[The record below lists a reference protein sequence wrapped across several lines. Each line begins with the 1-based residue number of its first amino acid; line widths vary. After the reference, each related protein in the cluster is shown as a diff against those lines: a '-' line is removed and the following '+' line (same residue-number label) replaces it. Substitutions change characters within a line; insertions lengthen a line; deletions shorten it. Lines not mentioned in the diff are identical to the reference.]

1 MGIDVTKLTGILK
14 EYAVASDANNNGVLE
29 GNEVSIFEAKAN
41 EAVKQGEA
49 SQDDVNKIFGFES
62 SKVTNPIVSKKDAK
76 KIQEA
81 VKDNV
86 KEMVKAGVG
95 QKEFFAVLNE
105 KLSNPEYAS
114 AINEAAHV
122 LNMVNATEYNSKEDV
137 KKIHKAVKEQLKAE
151 GKWDNFH
158 KDLLDSFEDYAK
170 QNQIK
175 KEADALIETYKE
187 AKAAGN
193 AEGLAANFEE
203 YAKIAKEEAKD
214 TKSYRK
220 QAIKQMEEYAKKDA
234 KSYVSSK
241 LEDTEGTS
249 GRKIRKELNA
259 QNTAGDKYQKDA
271 VKDLKTE
278 RKIFGRKNK
287 FEDRKVELTK
297 VSRND
302 LQKELGRDL
311 FEKLNRAYLPTVQ
324 NEDGTYDLTK
334 LGQEILDYTGQDY
347 KVNQSKSKDEKM
359 AEFENI
365 KIRLADLTKVS
376 KDDISDGDVKDLIKY
391 VGLKREHKDRT
402 PNLLKAIVGGVAGG
416 LGAAG
421 ATRKL
426 HVKQDVNVV
435 VDDKTVAQDMID
447 SLKASGID
455 VDTTEIGGKVSI
467 KVHQEVL
474 RDTRIADILR
484 GAGIGALTSA
494 AFDVLF
500 GNTKDEESCM
510 SVSDYDPSKETYT
523 NPELYKKHLANTTKN
538 QAKINMMNA
547 LVDEYAKTYGDEWHS
562 KLHETILKAAGTG
575 SKLNPEECKMLKYQ
589 KVDTPAVKPE
599 KEPVKETVNE
609 PVKEPEQKPEE
620 KCEVEAWADTVDKT
634 VVHTRKGG
642 DTWAGIVKAY
652 YPCLV
657 EEKGLK
663 GAIRALK
670 IALAT
675 DANGNINRKTYQA
688 LLRGGDLPKTMKLPA
703 RIGDCDINKDAKVQK
718 AHFKTGGRA
727 IINSVGRDSKET
739 TWTAQDCRNRRAKGK
754 TEAEARENLKRATK

>member
-14 EYAVASDANNNGVLE
+14 EYAVSSDANNNGILE
-29 GNEVSIFEAKAN
+29 DKEVSIFEAKAN
-41 EAVKQGEA
+41 EAVKQGKA
-49 SQDDVNKIFGFES
+49 SQDDVNKIFGLES

-76 KIQEA
+76 RIKEA

-86 KEMVKAGVG
+86 KELVKAGVE

-105 KLSNPEYAS
+105 KLSNPEYTS
-114 AINEAAHV
+114 AINEVAHV
-122 LNMVNATEYNSKEDV
+122 LTLVNATEYNSKEDV
-137 KKIHKAVKEQLKAE
+137 KKIHKVVKEQLKAE
-151 GKWDNFH
+151 GKWDSFH

-187 AKAAGN
+187 AKRAGN

-203 YAKIAKEEAKD
+203 YAKIAKEEAKG

-220 QAIKQMEEYAKKDA
+220 QAIKQMKEYAKEDA

-259 QNTAGDKYQKDA
+259 QNTVGDKYQKDA

-287 FEDRKVELTK
+287 FEDRKAELTN

-311 FEKLNRAYLPTVQ
+311 FEKLNRAYLPTIQ

-347 KVNQSKSKDEKM
+347 KVNQSKDEKM

-365 KIRLADLTKVS
+365 KVRLADLTKVS

-416 LGAAG
+416 LGASG

-447 SLKASGID
+447 SLKASGVN
-455 VDTTEIGGKVSI
+455 VDYTELNGGISI

-474 RDTRIADILR
+474 RDTRVADILR

-494 AFDVLF
+494 AFDILF
-500 GNTKDEESCM
+500 GNAKDEESCM

-599 KEPVKETVNE
+599 KEPVKEPEKE
-609 PVKEPEQKPEE
+609 PVKVPEE
-620 KCEVEAWADTVDKT
+620 KCDVEAWADTVDKT

-657 EEKGLK
+657 EEKGLS

-675 DANGNINRKTYQA
+675 DENGNINRATYHD
-688 LLRGGDLPKTMKLPA
+688 LLTGGDLPKTMKLPA
-703 RIGDCDINKDAKVQK
+703 KIEDCDINKDAKVQK
-718 AHFKTGGRA
+718 AHFNKGGRA
-727 IINSVGRDSKET
+727 KIQSVGHNTKET
-739 TWTAQDCRNRRAKGK
+739 TWTAQDCKNRKAYGK
-754 TEAEARENLKRATK
+754 TEAEARENLKKATK

>member
-14 EYAVASDANNNGVLE
+14 EYAVSSDANNNGILE
-29 GNEVSIFEAKAN
+29 DKEVSIFEAKAN
-41 EAVKQGEA
+41 EAVKQGKA
-49 SQDDVNKIFGFES
+49 SQDDVNKIFGLES
-62 SKVTNPIVSKKDAK
+62 SKVTNPIVGKKDAK
-76 KIQEA
+76 RIKEA

-86 KEMVKAGVG
+86 KELVKAGVE

-105 KLSNPEYAS
+105 KLSNPEYTS
-114 AINEAAHV
+114 AINEVAHV
-122 LNMVNATEYNSKEDV
+122 LSLVNATEYNSKEDV

-151 GKWDNFH
+151 GKWDSFH

-187 AKAAGN
+187 AKRAGN

-203 YAKIAKEEAKD
+203 YAKIAKEEAKGA
-214 TKSYRK
+214 KSYRK
-220 QAIKQMEEYAKKDA
+220 QAVKQMEEYAKEDA

-249 GRKIRKELNA
+249 GRKIRKELNV

-287 FEDRKVELTK
+287 FEDREAELTN

-311 FEKLNRAYLPTVQ
+311 FEKLNRAYLPTIQ
-324 NEDGTYDLTK
+324 NADGTYDLTK

-347 KVNQSKSKDEKM
+347 KVNQSKDEKM

-365 KIRLADLTKVS
+365 KVRLADLTKVS

-421 ATRKL
+421 AARKL

-447 SLKASGID
+447 SLKESGVN

-474 RDTRIADILR
+474 RDTRVADILR

-599 KEPVKETVNE
+599 KEPEKE
-609 PVKEPEQKPEE
+609 PVKVPEE
-620 KCEVEAWADTVDKT
+620 KCDVEAWADTVDKT

-657 EEKGLK
+657 EEKGLS

-670 IALAT
+670 TALAT
-675 DANGNINRKTYQA
+675 DENGNINRATYHD
-688 LLRGGDLPKTMKLPA
+688 LLTGGDLPKTMKLPA
-703 RIGDCDINKDAKVQK
+703 KIGDCDINKDATVKRVKITNPGGK
-718 AHFKTGGRA
+718 AK
-727 IINSVGRDSKET
+727 IQSVGHNTKET
-739 TWTAQDCRNRRAKGK
+739 TWTAQDCKNRKAYGK
-754 TEAEARENLKRATK
+754 TEAEARENLKKATK

>member
-1 MGIDVTKLTGILK
+1 MGIDVTMLTGILK
-14 EYAVASDANNNGVLE
+14 DFATASDADNNGIIE
-29 GNEVSIFEAKAN
+29 GEEVSIFEAKAN
-41 EAVKQGEA
+41 EAVKQGKV

-86 KEMVKAGVG
+86 KELVKSGVE
-95 QKEFFAVLNE
+95 QKEFFTVLEE
-105 KLSNPEYAS
+105 KISNPEYAS
-114 AINEAAHV
+114 AINEAKYV
-122 LNMVNATEYNSKEDV
+122 LDLVNATNYNSKEDV
-137 KKIHKAVKEQLKAE
+137 KNIHKAVKEQLKAA
-151 GKWDNFH
+151 GKWDSFH

-203 YAKIAKEEAKD
+203 YAKIAAEEAKKEKGD
-214 TKSYRK
+214 KSYRK
-220 QAIKQMEEYAKKDA
+220 QAIKQMEEYAKEDA

-259 QNTAGDKYQKDA
+259 QNTAGDDYQKKA

-278 RKIFGRKNK
+278 RKIFGRKNT
-287 FEDRKVELTK
+287 FEDRETELTK
-297 VSRND
+297 VSRSD

-347 KVNQSKSKDEKM
+347 KVNQSKDEKM

-365 KIRLADLTKVS
+365 KVRLADLTKVS

-426 HVKQDVNVV
+426 HVLQDINVV
-435 VDDKTVAQDMID
+435 VDDKTVAQTMID
-447 SLKASGID
+447 NLKANGIN
-455 VDTTEIGGKVSI
+455 VDATEIGGKVSI

-474 RDTRIADILR
+474 RDTRVLDILR

-494 AFDVLF
+494 AFDILF

-599 KEPVKETVNE
+599 KEPVKE
-609 PVKEPEQKPEE
+609 PVKDEP
-620 KCEVEAWADTVDKT
+620 CEIETYSETVDKT

-642 DTWAGIVKAY
+642 DTWGGIVKAY

-657 EEKGLK
+657 EERGLS

-670 IALAT
+670 TALAT
-675 DANGNINRKTYQA
+675 DENGNIDRATYQA
-688 LLRGGDLPKTMKLPA
+688 LLKGGDLPKTMKLPA
-703 RIGDCDINKDAKVQK
+703 KIGDCDINKDAKVERE
-718 AHFKTGGRA
+718 AVHGNGRA
-727 IINSVGRDSKET
+727 LINSVGHNTTET
-739 TWTAQDCRNRRAKGK
+739 TWTAQDCKNRQATGR
-754 TEAEARENLKRATK
+754 TEAEAKEKLKKMQEEQK